1 MKKVRIGILGCG
13 RIVLATH
20 LPALRRRPDVQIAA
34 LAEPND
40 VLRQAALAQ
49 VTSAQASTDWREALE
64 NREIDAVLIALPT
77 NLHAEAAIAA
87 LDAGKHIYL
96 EKPIAATLADGR
108 RVIDAWK
115 SSGRIG
121 ATGFNYRFHPL
132 VSTLRQQI
140 QSQRIG
146 PVIAVR
152 GSFATTDRDLPAWKL
167 SRETGG
173 GALLDLASHHIDLL
187 RYTLAAEVETV
198 SSRILSIESEADT
211 ATLDLRL
218 SGDIAAQLFVSLRS
232 VDENRIEIFGRK
244 GKLGLDFYRSVDLEY
259 SGLRQGG
266 AVGQLVKQSTSIV
279 RHAAERLSGNNMHRS
294 YQGALEAFVSAVVSG
309 KQPQND
315 LHAGQASLT
324 VIDAAERSAQNGTT
338 VALDRTSAAETRSA
352 AAAQP
357 AGGDRPDL
365 TVVAV
370 TMDCYETLRQT
381 VRHLAAQT
389 IHDHIELVICA
400 PSRDEL
406 LLDDAEMQPFHSFR
420 VLESGRGGTVAS
432 ARVPAV
438 RAARAPLVIFA
449 EDHSFP
455 EPTWAEALVAAHV
468 QGAIA
473 AGPQIR
479 NANPQSMMSWADLFL
494 SFGPWVEPR
503 PPGPI
508 SRLPWHNSAYDREML
523 LSLGDELEGL
533 LENEGLLHARLR
545 AEGKP
550 MYLLDAS
557 TRHVNITL
565 PRSFFSANYHGGR
578 AFGAGR
584 ARDERWSLATRMVHI
599 AGAPLVPLMRLRSSI
614 HDIKQCGRAGELL
627 PRVLPFLLLG
637 LCCHAL
643 GEAAG
648 IAWGPG
654 TSVRRH
660 SDLEFH
666 RERHVSDADAV
677 ALGFSTKRVKLPG
690 ADYKGLKSHS

>member
-13 RIVLATH
+13 RIVLSTH

-218 SGDIAAQLFVSLRS
+218 SGDIAAQLLVSLRS

-315 LHAGQASLT
+315 LHAGHASLT
-324 VIDAAERSAQNGTT
+324 VIDAAERSARNGTT
-338 VALDRTSAAETRSA
+338 VALRPYLRSGNKKCGSGPTRRRRSA
-352 AAAQP
+352 
-357 AGGDRPDL
+357 G
-365 TVVAV
+365 
-370 TMDCYETLRQT
+370 
-381 VRHLAAQT
+381 
-389 IHDHIELVICA
+389 
-400 PSRDEL
+400 S
-406 LLDDAEMQPFHSFR
+406 
-420 VLESGRGGTVAS
+420 SGRRGHDGLLRDASPNNTAPGCTDDPRPHRTADLRAVARRAS
-432 ARVPAV
+432 AR
-438 RAARAPLVIFA
+438 RRGDAAL
-449 EDHSFP
+449 SF
-455 EPTWAEALVAAHV
+455 L
-468 QGAIA
+468 QGA
-473 AGPQIR
+473 
-479 NANPQSMMSWADLFL
+479 
-494 SFGPWVEPR
+494 
-503 PPGPI
+503 
-508 SRLPWHNSAYDREML
+508 
-523 LSLGDELEGL
+523 
-533 LENEGLLHARLR
+533 
-545 AEGKP
+545 
-550 MYLLDAS
+550 
-557 TRHVNITL
+557 
-565 PRSFFSANYHGGR
+565 
-578 AFGAGR
+578 
-584 ARDERWSLATRMVHI
+584 
-599 AGAPLVPLMRLRSSI
+599 
-614 HDIKQCGRAGELL
+614 
-627 PRVLPFLLLG
+627 
-637 LCCHAL
+637 
-643 GEAAG
+643 
-648 IAWGPG
+648 
-654 TSVRRH
+654 
-660 SDLEFH
+660 
-666 RERHVSDADAV
+666 
-677 ALGFSTKRVKLPG
+677 
-690 ADYKGLKSHS
+690 